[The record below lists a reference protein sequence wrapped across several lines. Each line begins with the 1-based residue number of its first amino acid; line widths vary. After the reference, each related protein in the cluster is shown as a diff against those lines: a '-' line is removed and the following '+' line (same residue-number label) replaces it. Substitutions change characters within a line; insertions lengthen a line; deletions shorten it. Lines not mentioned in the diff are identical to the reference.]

1 MKVKRLIEMLN
12 DIDNKDSDICV
23 HLTNAGLGYQIMP
36 INAVGQGTDLA
47 LLAVPSFHNED
58 WQEWENE

>member
-23 HLTNAGLGYQIMP
+23 RLTNDGLGYQIMP